1 LFILV
6 FFAWA
11 VGGYGARPDA
21 ATWLVLGLLVLGALA
36 VCGIGLAIFL
46 WQRIKPRINR
56 HLRTRLTVS
65 HVLVVTLSLLVFSA
79 LMSVL
84 YIWVLN
90 SSGVD
95 YATQFQSVVAATV
108 FVLLLIGIITLCSI
122 VVAMIA
128 SRFVSRRL
136 TRQIEE
142 LEQTTESI
150 AAGRLDRRV
159 AVLTE
164 DELGSLAVRFN
175 ALAERLEELDRQR

>member
-1 LFILV
+1 
-6 FFAWA
+6 

-46 WQRIKPRINR
+46 WQRIKLRINR

-108 FVLLLIGIITLCSI
+108 FVLHLIGSSTLRSS
-122 VVAMIA
+122 VVAM
-128 SRFVSRRL
+128 
-136 TRQIEE
+136 
-142 LEQTTESI
+142 
-150 AAGRLDRRV
+150 
-159 AVLTE
+159 
-164 DELGSLAVRFN
+164 
-175 ALAERLEELDRQR
+175 LAERFGSRPLAAH